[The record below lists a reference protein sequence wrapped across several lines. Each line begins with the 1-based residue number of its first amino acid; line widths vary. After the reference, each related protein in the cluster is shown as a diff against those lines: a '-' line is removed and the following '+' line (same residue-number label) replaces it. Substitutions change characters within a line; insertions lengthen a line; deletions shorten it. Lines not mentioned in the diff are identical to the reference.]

1 MIGMPLLLLLPFILQ
16 NDYYMDIVIF
26 SGIYI
31 LLAIGLNVV
40 VGFTGLLAIGHAAF
54 YGVGAYAMAILSMNY
69 GVPFWLAL
77 PFSLLVTAAFSI
89 PISAPALRL
98 RGDYLAIVT
107 LGFGEITNQI
117 FTNWVSL
124 TRGPMGIPGIPMP
137 AFFQWDF
144 GNPLPPLGPFFTPSN
159 ILFYY
164 LGLAFVGIGVLASWR
179 LEHSRLGRAW
189 KAIREDES
197 AAEAMGI
204 DTFRLKLLAFVISA
218 AYAGV
223 AGCFFASY
231 TTFVGPSSFTF
242 MESVLVLCMVVL
254 GGRGNIV
261 GVMLGAVLLVFLPEI
276 LRGFSEYRMLLFGV
290 ALVAV
295 MILRPQGLWGKKE

>member
-1 MIGMPLLLLLPFILQ
+1 
-16 NDYYMDIVIF
+16 
-26 SGIYI
+26 
-31 LLAIGLNVV
+31 
-40 VGFTGLLAIGHAAF
+40 
-54 YGVGAYAMAILSMNY
+54 
-69 GVPFWLAL
+69 
-77 PFSLLVTAAFSI
+77 
-89 PISAPALRL
+89 
-98 RGDYLAIVT
+98 
-107 LGFGEITNQI
+107 
-117 FTNWVSL
+117 
-124 TRGPMGIPGIPMP
+124 
-137 AFFQWDF
+137 
-144 GNPLPPLGPFFTPSN
+144 
-159 ILFYY
+159 
-164 LGLAFVGIGVLASWR
+164 
-179 LEHSRLGRAW
+179 
-189 KAIREDES
+189 
-197 AAEAMGI
+197 MGI
-204 DTFRLKLLAFVISA
+204 DTFRLNLLAFVISA